1 MFENLDL
8 TKLIF
13 GRLTWD
19 AIPFHDPIIL
29 ATFAVV
35 AVGVWP
41 CWRH

>member
-19 AIPFHDPIIL
+19 AIPFHDPIIRPRVIR
-29 ATFAVV
+29 TKRNEHEQVS
-35 AVGVWP
+35 
-41 CWRH
+41 